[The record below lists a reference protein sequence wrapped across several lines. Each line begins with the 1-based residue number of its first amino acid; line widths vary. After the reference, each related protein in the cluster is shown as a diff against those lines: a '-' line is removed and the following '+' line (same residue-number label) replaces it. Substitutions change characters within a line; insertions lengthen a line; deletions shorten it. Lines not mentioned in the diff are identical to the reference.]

1 MNKQREK
8 YNQMNKKREY
18 KWKRQDKF
26 DENKKELE
34 NELNGMKGVSIKLSQ
49 EELYL
54 LENIFDSRLYYLQSE
69 ACEATV
75 KEELDLIV
83 KKARKYMRICTKA
96 SLAYQYSKLK
106 NEEKRPIGKRRYG
119 ILNIKKQPY
128 YVRDAERQFV
138 RLKQM
143 GVDG

>member
-1 MNKQREK
+1 MNKRI
-8 YNQMNKKREY
+8 EY

-34 NELNGMKGVSIKLSQ
+34 NELNDMKGVSIKLSQ
-49 EELYL
+49 EELFL
-54 LENIFDSRLYYLQSE
+54 LETIFDSRLFWLQNE
-69 ACEATV
+69 ACKAKA

-106 NEEKRPIGKRRYG
+106 NEEKRPIGKRLYG
-119 ILNIKKQPY
+119 FRSIKKQPY

-138 RLKQM
+138 KLKQV
-143 GVDG
+143 GVDE